1 MEENIKLGVSRN
13 SSRSRIYQQTRE
25 KLITNVSS
33 LGFDEELTISS
44 SDNHILKDHYKSSYP
59 ILPVNEIGYFV
70 VIGPIGKPKVYC
82 VMYAADWFEIKNV
95 SEDKNGKCTV
105 SINLRE
111 NTVELPCEIFMPSKV
126 CELTGYGIYLN
137 TAHTKEISAG
147 FRKMLRSYK
156 ITRENRIIGFSME
169 NKGKASFDAYSK
181 DNPILKCSDGTDQD
195 TYIKNLNNLIT
206 NMGVMFALACACAS
220 MFLAYLRLFCNVPLS
235 SFVISF
241 VGKTSTGKSTVQTL
255 MASVYTNPADEK
267 VMRSFYGTENA
278 LIKLLDNKMGVP
290 MIFDE
295 TTITGKTDIGRMIYA
310 ISLGRGKAR
319 CTTNADLRQSGEW
332 YTIVSTSSEASNL
345 STQTMHNGGL
355 DSRNLGFE
363 DISFTDSAEHAE
375 AIKSFSCEC
384 YGILGKR
391 ISDYLVN
398 EEPDKIRCEYD
409 KCKHELSDAIGL
421 ETFTGISERLIAN
434 YALIIQSGKVLKE
447 FGVNINIESLVE
459 IVVEN
464 HVQISEKNNIA
475 EKCYK
480 HIVDY
485 IATNPFSPYIIKDTT
500 LPDTIAI
507 VSSQFERILND
518 FGVTNIKLAL
528 NSMEDA
534 GYLIRGKGRKLTSA
548 EKKKGM
554 KSNTSQKARRRVN
567 GVLTDCYLI
576 KLPVENEES
585 YDESESVATDTE
597 YCLENY
603 EEVTEL

>member
-1 MEENIKLGVSRN
+1 MEQNIKLEVSAN
-13 SSRSRIYQQTRE
+13 SAKSRIQQEAHE
-25 KLITNVSS
+25 KLIKEIS
-33 LGFDEELTISS
+33 LLGLDDELIVPF
-44 SDNHILKDHYKSSYP
+44 SDILFLKDHYKSYP
-59 ILPVNEIGYFV
+59 ILPVKGKGYFV
-70 VIGPIGKPKVYC
+70 VHGPGGRTKNYC
-82 VMYAADWFEIKNV
+82 VEYATDWFEIKSI
-95 SEDKNGKCTV
+95 SEDKNGKCSV
-105 SINLRE
+105 SINLRDRI
-111 NTVELPCEIFMPSKV
+111 VELPYEIFIPSKV
-126 CELTGYGIYLN
+126 CELSSYGMYYNINL
-137 TAHTKEISAG
+137 TKEISAG
-147 FRKMLRSYK
+147 FRKMLRSYE
-156 ITRENRIIGFSME
+156 ITHENRIIGFSAD
-169 NKGKASFDAYSK
+169 NNGKASFDAYSK
-181 DNPILKCSDGTDQD
+181 DNPILECSNDNDMD
-195 TYIKNLNNLIT
+195 TYLERLNNLIT

-267 VMRSFYGTENA
+267 IMRSFYGTENA

-375 AIKSFSCEC
+375 AIKSFGCEC

-398 EEPDKIRCEYD
+398 EEPDKIRREYD
-409 KCKHELSDAIGL
+409 KCKHELSNAIGH
-421 ETFTGISERLIAN
+421 ETFTNISERLIDN

-447 FGVNINIESLVE
+447 FGVNISIESLVE

-475 EKCYK
+475 EKCYR
-480 HIVDY
+480 HIVAY
-485 IATNPFSPYIIKDTT
+485 IASHPFSPYILKDTT
-500 LPDTIAI
+500 LPNTRAI
-507 VSSQFERILND
+507 VSSQFESLLND

-585 YDESESVATDTE
+585 DDESESVATDTE